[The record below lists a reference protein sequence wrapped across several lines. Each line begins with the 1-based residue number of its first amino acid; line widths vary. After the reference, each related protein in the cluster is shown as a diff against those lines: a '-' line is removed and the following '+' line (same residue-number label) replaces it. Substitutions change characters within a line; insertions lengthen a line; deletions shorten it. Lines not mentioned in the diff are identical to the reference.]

1 MGHPAGD
8 EKLAEPIIL
17 VDSHAHLDSER
28 YAEDREAMLL
38 RARVAGVETI
48 LAVGIGEGP
57 ETMHRALE
65 LSREHASNPDMP
77 RILPS
82 VGIHPHEARLADTE
96 ALGKLNTLAG
106 EPEVVAVGEIGLDY
120 FYDHSPRDV
129 QRRAFVDQMEIAA
142 AHKLP
147 ILIHCRASADSTNAW
162 DDTLTLLRE
171 HWQSTAL
178 GGILHCF
185 AGESRHAE
193 QAMDMGFLI
202 SFAGNLT
209 FPKAQPIRD
218 VAATVPSDHILIE
231 TDAPFLAPVPNRGQR
246 NEPAMVRNVAE
257 KLAEVRSL
265 DYETIALTTTANF
278 RRFFATDGARSI
290 QTKSGNEEPRKV
302 NASKSELA

>member
-1 MGHPAGD
+1 M
-8 EKLAEPIIL
+8 L
-17 VDSHAHLDSER
+17 VDSHAHIDSDR
-28 YAEDREAMLL
+28 YAEDRESMLV
-38 RARVAGVETI
+38 RAYTAGVETV
-48 LAVGIGEGP
+48 LAVGIGESP
-57 ETMHRALE
+57 KTMHRALE
-65 LSREHASNPDMP
+65 LSREYASNPDMP
-77 RILPS
+77 RIVAS
-82 VGIHPHEARLADTE
+82 AGIHPHEARLADTE
-96 ALGKLNTLAG
+96 ALEKLNALAA

-129 QRRAFVDQMEIAA
+129 QKQAFVDQMQIAS

-147 ILIHCRASADSTNAW
+147 ILIHCRASADSTDAW

-185 AGESRHAE
+185 AGEPRHAE

-209 FPKAQPIRD
+209 FPKAQSIRD
-218 VAATVPSDHILIE
+218 VAATVPSDRILIE
-231 TDAPFLAPVPNRGQR
+231 TDAPFLAPVPHRGKR

-257 KLAEVRSL
+257 KLAEVRSV

-290 QTKSGNEEPRKV
+290 QMKSGNEEPRAV